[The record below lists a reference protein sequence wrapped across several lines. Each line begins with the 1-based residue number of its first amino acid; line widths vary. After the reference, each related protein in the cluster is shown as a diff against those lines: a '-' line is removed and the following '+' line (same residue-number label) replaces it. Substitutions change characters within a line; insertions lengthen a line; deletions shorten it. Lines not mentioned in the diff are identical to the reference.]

1 MSNSNLNN
9 IFSEN
14 KHISATPKFSQISI
28 DKESNMKIRSY
39 LELDIPNL
47 DEKKFSTEKKSNLLD
62 LLIKQNKESKDIIN
76 PFKENFSLS
85 SLLNENNNEDKN
97 NNDNNDNNKIKI
109 ININMEN
116 PKQKRKI
123 KTELIS
129 FGDKSD
135 ENNSTNNNE
144 IIYREKINNSS
155 MISNKY
161 QEREENKETEKN
173 INIDVDDSIERKSS
187 DNVPNNNNSFQYN
200 LPLENDK
207 PPNDDDFFIFSGD
220 NNTNISKSDEKVE
233 NNEKKEN
240 ELNGN
245 PINFHKK
252 VDNMENKIEINTNYA
267 YSKKNPKKNKIDRQT
282 MLHKFLLNKKDTTKF
297 EGNDKNNQKYN
308 TNNNLLKNSLD
319 SKELK
324 RKIKF
329 NSIDISHEIVN
340 GTPGYKLLSDRKDEK
355 DENFIN
361 RSTKIKKLKLF
372 NLQKIQNENYNQIKN
387 YSSRENLPKNKTNFD
402 LNSKNIINNKNTNKN
417 IKSQNSFYSKKNSYK
432 NILFNK
438 YPNLFSDFQRF
449 KKTKENGN
457 VESINTFRENMNSRY
472 KNIINSITKNI
483 SYINKTGIRQN
494 NNSNNLNQ
502 KIKINK
508 NIFNSLIYTK
518 NGNSNK
524 TRNFDNIIFSNS
536 SRKFNNVF
544 YNTINYENAES
555 KTVSSQNNNNVI
567 VNNKNFLCNKK
578 KNINKMK
585 TSIQEFQKIN
595 KKTNQSNNNRNNNL
609 QFNYN
614 YKKNKN
620 KVFPKISQNQIHA
633 NKAKENKNKIV
644 KNINKP
650 NNYLV
655 NNYNKKKNKKAQKFY
670 NKFIYNVFETNPNN
684 ESQRIKQI
692 SNNQKTTISHND
704 NIIEQYKISKPKTFL
719 NDNSSTNSFQNN
731 WDNKIKVDILFDKHR
746 KIMTSPKLVS
756 KDNNN
761 SSIHKIYK
769 KPRNTCLYSQ
779 YNNVNY
785 TTNGNKII
793 IKKNINYK
801 NALSELNPGNKSHRN
816 SQIIQLRKKYSNCF
830 NLTMRNSISNL
841 KNYIDTNSNDQFGS
855 MHDLN
860 INQEKI
866 RTNLKLSPKI
876 DENIIKYSILRNNLH
891 NQIINEF
898 SLTFRDNNKDNNK
911 EKEINNIDNKEK
923 IDINT
928 KKINV
933 KKIEGNNDKK
943 TIINF
948 NQYYPSY
955 FINPRNLDIKEK
967 K

>member
-1 MSNSNLNN
+1 
-9 IFSEN
+9 
-14 KHISATPKFSQISI
+14 
-28 DKESNMKIRSY
+28 
-39 LELDIPNL
+39 
-47 DEKKFSTEKKSNLLD
+47 
-62 LLIKQNKESKDIIN
+62 
-76 PFKENFSLS
+76 
-85 SLLNENNNEDKN
+85 
-97 NNDNNDNNKIKI
+97 
-109 ININMEN
+109 MEN

-144 IIYREKINNSS
+144 IIYREIINNSS

-161 QEREENKETEKN
+161 KEREENKETEKN

-282 MLHKFLLNKKDTTKF
+282 MLHKFLLNKKGTTKF

-329 NSIDISHEIVN
+329 NSIDISHEIIN

-402 LNSKNIINNKNTNKN
+402 LNSKNIINNRNINKN

-578 KNINKMK
+578 KI
-585 TSIQEFQKIN
+585 
-595 KKTNQSNNNRNNNL
+595 
-609 QFNYN
+609 
-614 YKKNKN
+614 
-620 KVFPKISQNQIHA
+620 
-633 NKAKENKNKIV
+633 
-644 KNINKP
+644 
-650 NNYLV
+650 
-655 NNYNKKKNKKAQKFY
+655 
-670 NKFIYNVFETNPNN
+670 
-684 ESQRIKQI
+684 
-692 SNNQKTTISHND
+692 
-704 NIIEQYKISKPKTFL
+704 
-719 NDNSSTNSFQNN
+719 
-731 WDNKIKVDILFDKHR
+731 
-746 KIMTSPKLVS
+746 
-756 KDNNN
+756 
-761 SSIHKIYK
+761 
-769 KPRNTCLYSQ
+769 
-779 YNNVNY
+779 
-785 TTNGNKII
+785 
-793 IKKNINYK
+793 
-801 NALSELNPGNKSHRN
+801 
-816 SQIIQLRKKYSNCF
+816 
-830 NLTMRNSISNL
+830 
-841 KNYIDTNSNDQFGS
+841 
-855 MHDLN
+855 
-860 INQEKI
+860 
-866 RTNLKLSPKI
+866 
-876 DENIIKYSILRNNLH
+876 
-891 NQIINEF
+891 
-898 SLTFRDNNKDNNK
+898 
-911 EKEINNIDNKEK
+911 
-923 IDINT
+923 
-928 KKINV
+928 
-933 KKIEGNNDKK
+933 
-943 TIINF
+943 
-948 NQYYPSY
+948 
-955 FINPRNLDIKEK
+955 
-967 K
+967 